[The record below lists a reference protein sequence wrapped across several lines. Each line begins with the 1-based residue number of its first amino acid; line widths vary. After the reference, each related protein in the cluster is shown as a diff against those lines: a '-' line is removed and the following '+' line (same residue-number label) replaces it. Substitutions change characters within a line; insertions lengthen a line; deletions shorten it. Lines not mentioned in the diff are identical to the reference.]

1 MSKASRERARAA
13 QQSNLPRVFVI
24 VGVLAVLGVSA
35 VAARSV
41 LRDTSSAAGAPSA
54 VAMGGAVGTDT
65 PASAQGKQLLF
76 FMNPDGYPCQVQLSM
91 LNGVA
96 DSLAKVAQV
105 VYVKTTEPADIAK
118 FEAYGIRGLPSLVIA
133 DASGR
138 ELTRFAPGIQS
149 AESVLAA
156 LSK

>member
-13 QQSNLPRVFVI
+13 QRSNLPRVFVI
-24 VGVLAVLGVSA
+24 VGALAVLGVSA
-35 VAARSV
+35 VAARGV
-41 LRDTSSAAGAPSA
+41 LRDTSSTAQPAAE
-54 VAMGGAVGTDT
+54 T
-65 PASAQGKQLLF
+65 PAAAQGKQLLF

-105 VYVKTTEPADIAK
+105 VYIKTTEPADIAK
-118 FEAYGIRGLPSLVIA
+118 FEVYGIRGLPSLVIA